1 MVAGLRTSLL
11 DYDLPEG
18 RIAQHPPAAR
28 DGGRL
33 LVLRPDGIE
42 HRRVTDLPV
51 LIPEGSLVVVN
62 DSRVIRARLLG
73 RRVGSGGRAEIL
85 LLEPWPGE
93 GGASASRWR
102 ALGRAS
108 RPLRPG
114 AVVKVGTLRVTVEE
128 RGDDGTLG
136 VVLSGP
142 GEVSEAIA
150 REGTI
155 PLPPYIR
162 RAPDAADA
170 ERYQTTYARHP
181 GSVAA
186 PTAGLHLTTALREEL
201 AARGVRWGSV
211 TLHVGLGT
219 FRPVEVDDLDQH
231 PMHEE
236 SVRVPPELAAA
247 VAQTRAA
254 GAKVIA
260 IGTTVVRALES
271 ARDPARPGHVLAGEG
286 RTRLLIQPG
295 YDFGVVDGLLTNFH
309 QPRSTLLALVAA
321 FAGLPRVQ
329 AAYSAAL
336 DAGYRF
342 LSYGDAMWIPER
354 IC

>member
-1 MVAGLRTSLL
+1 LRTSLL
-11 DYDLPEG
+11 DYALPEG

-33 LVLRPDGIE
+33 LVLREGEIE
-42 HRRVTDLPV
+42 HRRVTDLV
-51 LIPEGSLVVVN
+51 TLIPEGSLVVVN

-73 RRVGSGGRAEIL
+73 RRAGSGGRVEIL
-85 LLEPWPGE
+85 LLEPSPEE
-93 GGASASRWR
+93 GVQAASRWR
-102 ALGRAS
+102 ALGRSS

-114 AVVKVGTLRVTVEE
+114 AVVEVGTLRVVVEE
-128 RGDDGTLG
+128 RGADGTLR
-136 VVLSGP
+136 VAVSGP
-142 GEVSEAIA
+142 GELSEAIA
-150 REGTI
+150 REGAV

-162 RAPDAADA
+162 RAAEAADV

-219 FRPVEVDDLDQH
+219 FRPVEVEDLDQH

-236 SVRVPPELAAA
+236 SVRVPPELADA

-254 GAKVIA
+254 GGKVIA

-295 YDFGVVDGLLTNFH
+295 YAFGVVDGLLTNFH

-321 FAGLPRVQ
+321 FAGLSRVQ

-354 IC
+354 AC